1 MKLSEKETK
10 YIVNDLLLDSLEFN
24 DFLLWLRKKDVCYTY
39 TESYDKNFIEF
50 SITCRPLYYDSF
62 CMSLLLSQTDML

>member
-24 DFLLWLRKKDVCYTY
+24 EFLSWLRNKNVCFTY
-39 TESYDKNFIEF
+39 SESYDKDFIEF
-50 SITCRPLYYDSF
+50 SIICRPLYYDSF
-62 CMSLLLSQTDML
+62 CMSVLLFQTDML

>member
-1 MKLSEKETK
+1 MKLLTKETK

-24 DFLLWLRKKDVCYTY
+24 EFLSWLRKKDISFTY
-39 TESYDKNFIEF
+39 SESYDKDFIEF

-62 CMSLLLSQTDML
+62 CMSVLLSQFDML